1 MLLGS
6 KTTDQITHSDWSNF
20 VMHTTCPQVLFYSMV
35 TSDHIKGELTES
47 RDKLKKNK
55 KENPISLFQNVVT
68 PPGAIS

>member
-6 KTTDQITHSDWSNF
+6 KTSDQIMHSDWLNF

-35 TSDHIKGELTES
+35 TSDHIKGGLSES
-47 RDKLKKNK
+47 RDKLKKK